1 MRSPVVIRSVVKARS
16 DYTDYREELRHD
28 FWFSCAYC
36 SMAEIES
43 QAIPFSIDH
52 YEPKSIRPDLIAD
65 YGNLMWVCQP
75 CNSRKKD
82 ITPHAGLRAAGHRYV
97 RPDHDHPDDHYELEG
112 LEVTGTTN
120 AGKYTAARLDLNR
133 PPLKEL
139 RALRQRM
146 GRADAAIKNGVHG
159 LRGVSVDRFPP
170 ELRARVLQVRQQVL
184 KQAADVEAAVE
195 GAIRDSCRSRMID
208 PVVPDASATKVRR
221 KYLKSI
227 YALHPEPDAAPK
239 EASTGGAKPR
249 KRGRKRKQPKRRS

>member
-1 MRSPVVIRSVVKARS
+1 MRSPVVIRSIVETRS
-16 DYTDYREELRHD
+16 DYRAYREDLRHD

-36 SMAEIES
+36 SMAEVES
-43 QAIPFSIDH
+43 QAIPFSVDH
-52 YEPKSIRPDLIAD
+52 YEPQSVRPDLIAD

-82 ITPHAGLRAAGHRYV
+82 ITPHSGLRAAGFRYV
-97 RPDHDHPDDHYELEG
+97 RPDQDHPDDHYELDG
-112 LEVTGTTN
+112 LEVSGTTN

-184 KQAADVEAAVE
+184 EQAADVEAAVE

-221 KYLKSI
+221 DYLKSI
-227 YALHPEPDAAPK
+227 HALHPDPEAGPAAAGDTRVRQARRQRKKPK
-239 EASTGGAKPR
+239 
-249 KRGRKRKQPKRRS
+249 KRR